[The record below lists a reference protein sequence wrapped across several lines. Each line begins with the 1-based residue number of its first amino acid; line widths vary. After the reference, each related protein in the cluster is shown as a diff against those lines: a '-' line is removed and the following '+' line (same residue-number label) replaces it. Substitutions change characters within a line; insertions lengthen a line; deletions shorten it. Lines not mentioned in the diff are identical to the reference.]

1 MEPFFAMTRLK
12 QPTTRE
18 LQRQDTFNR
27 VFEAALSEFRRVGV
41 EKATVSEICRQ
52 AGVAKGTFFFHFPT
66 KDHVLLARQQ
76 RISEAMGQRIAIEL
90 ADVRDAR
97 VFLQRLTT
105 IVLEEHQAVG
115 DLELVRQINLAI
127 VRQGGMRQLGVRQT
141 AFGVALAAQIRRLQR
156 AGAIKSGVN
165 AARLADCLRL
175 SFFGFLVNPQSSF
188 ETSRPQLALLT
199 KLLAE
204 SLLA

>member
-1 MEPFFAMTRLK
+1 MNHPKR
-12 QPTTRE
+12 PTARE

-41 EKATVSEICRQ
+41 EKATVREICLR

-76 RISEAMGQRIAIEL
+76 RISEAMAQRIATEL
-90 ADVRDAR
+90 TDAPDAK
-97 VFLQRLTT
+97 VFLQRLTA

-127 VRQGGMRQLGVRQT
+127 VRQGGLPQLGVKHT
-141 AFGVALAAQIRRLQR
+141 AMGVALAAQIRRLQR
-156 AGAIKSGVN
+156 AGVIRSGVD

-175 SFFGFLVNPQSSF
+175 SFFGFLLNPQSSF

-199 KLLAE
+199 SLLAE
-204 SLLA
+204 ALLT

>member
-1 MEPFFAMTRLK
+1 MTRAK
-12 QPTTRE
+12 PPTARA

-41 EKATVSEICRQ
+41 EKATVSEICRR

-76 RISEAMGQRIAIEL
+76 RISEAMARRITDEL
-90 ADVRDAR
+90 GEVSDVR
-97 VFLQRLTT
+97 VFLQRLTA
-105 IVLEEHQAVG
+105 IVLEEHQAIG
-115 DLELVRQINLAI
+115 DLELVREINLAI
-127 VRQGGMRQLGVRQT
+127 LRHGGDPQLGVRQT
-141 AFGVALAAQIRRLQR
+141 AFGVALAAQIRRLQQAKVIR
-156 AGAIKSGVN
+156 PGVD
-165 AARLADCLRL
+165 AARLTDCLRM

-188 ETSRPQLALLT
+188 QTGRPQLALLT

-204 SLLA
+204 ALAA

>member
-1 MEPFFAMTRLK
+1 MTRTK
-12 QPTTRE
+12 RPNTRE

-27 VFEAALSEFRRVGV
+27 VFEAALSEFRRAGV
-41 EKATVSEICRQ
+41 EQATVSGICLR

-76 RISEAMGQRIAIEL
+76 RISEAMARRIASEL
-90 ADVRDAR
+90 NGIRDAR
-97 VFLQRLTT
+97 VFLRRLTA
-105 IVLEEHQAVG
+105 IVLEEHRAVG

-127 VRQGGMRQLGVRQT
+127 VRQSGDPQLGVRQT

-156 AGAIKSGVN
+156 AGALRRGVD

-175 SFFGFLVNPQSSF
+175 SFFGFLVDPRSSF
-188 ETSRPQLALLT
+188 GTRRPRLALLT
-199 KLLAE
+199 KLLADA
-204 SLLA
+204 LAA